1 MLGGGELD
9 LFYRRRE
16 GSYRRAADG
25 RRARNVTFGGCGDR
39 FAGTLNNFQRCVV
52 ATIHPPLPSP
62 PFTVPQVPFQF
73 LTPSACQTRRPRYFW
88 TTETMQTSGYD
99 RVIQYGGWGIMC
111 KREMAGGRKVGT
123 EGFLRVLSSLSRKGS
138 DASAEHCGVEPVFC
152 I

>member
-52 ATIHPPLPSP
+52 ATIHPPLTFSP
-62 PFTVPQVPFQF
+62 IHRSPGPLPISDPERVPNAPPALF
-73 LTPSACQTRRPRYFW
+73 L
-88 TTETMQTSGYD
+88 D
-99 RVIQYGGWGIMC
+99 
-111 KREMAGGRKVGT
+111 
-123 EGFLRVLSSLSRKGS
+123 
-138 DASAEHCGVEPVFC
+138 D
-152 I
+152 